1 MQKKLRKNIIRICIL
16 MTVTAVLLSNG
27 CSAGKE
33 PQKAADTD
41 GQDSTAA
48 VTAEKTKRKYQ
59 KQYVKKG
66 DKVTVVYVGTLRDGS
81 VFHKAGRED
90 PFIFIVGDPRVM
102 RGFSNAVIGMKLHGK
117 KRFIIPPEGA
127 YGNRNEY
134 LIKKF
139 AREEIPPDPEPEKGK
154 VITMYGLNGRKMP
167 ATIIDVTDKAVML
180 DLNHPLAGK
189 TLIYDAEIIDIE

>member
-16 MTVTAVLLSNG
+16 MTVIAVLLSNG
-27 CSAGKE
+27 CSADKE
-33 PQKAADTD
+33 PQEAVDTD

-59 KQYVKKG
+59 KQYVKEG

-81 VFHKAGRED
+81 VFHKADGEN
-90 PFIFIVGDPRVM
+90 PFIFVVGSPRVL
-102 RGFSNAVIGMKLHGK
+102 RGFNNGVIGMKLHER
-117 KRFIIPPEGA
+117 KRFVVPPEEA

-139 AREEIPPDPEPEKGK
+139 TREEMPPDTEPEKGK
-154 VITMYGLNGRKMP
+154 VIKMYGLDGREMP
-167 ATIIDVTDKAVML
+167 ATIIDVTDKAVVL
-180 DLNHPLAGK
+180 DLNHPQAGK
-189 TLIYDAEIIDIE
+189 TLIYNVEIIDIE